1 MCGHDLEENCNQD
14 CVNDLIVFEIQRKL
28 FEELKMGE
36 KKHEEYENMLLYE
49 IENLKNYKS
58 QKSIELENLIIE
70 KNNLREAFKKEN

>member
-1 MCGHDLEENCNQD
+1 LIKEEEITYLKEKMANLHVAD
-14 CVNDLIVFEIQRKL
+14 VNDLKQ
-28 FEELKMGE
+28 
-36 KKHEEYENMLLYE
+36 KHEEHENMLYHE